1 MKLFAVAAIAVSLL
15 GASVAMADGH
25 HDHDGRDNW
34 SGEHRDFDGR
44 RGDQR
49 RDWQREERGW
59 DRHEDRHEW
68 RGEGRHND
76 ADRWQGHRDWEGA
89 PDWRRERFHDDE
101 NFRHWDHYGH
111 VWHRGERLSPAYYA
125 PAYVVRDYSAYQLR
139 EPPYGCRW
147 VRVDNNVVLTAVATG
162 VVLDIVYNVF

>member
-1 MKLFAVAAIAVSLL
+1 MKRFAVAAIAVSLL

-34 SGEHRDFDGR
+34 SGEHRDADGR

-68 RGEGRHND
+68 RGDGRHYD
-76 ADRWQGHRDWEGA
+76 ADRWQGHRNWEGG
-89 PDWRRERFHDDE
+89 PDWRRERFHDE

-111 VWHRGERLSPAYYA
+111 
-125 PAYVVRDYSAYQLR
+125 
-139 EPPYGCRW
+139 
-147 VRVDNNVVLTAVATG
+147 
-162 VVLDIVYNVF
+162 